1 MKKILMVTACIL
13 STVIAASAQSQYD
26 AARFM
31 GSELNGT
38 ARFVG
43 MGGAMGALGG
53 DISVMGTNP
62 AGIGIYRS
70 NDIAFSFGFNNTA
83 AESNFNGS
91 VVKDNRTRA
100 SFDQIG
106 FVYSNKIGNTTSV
119 RYVNFGFNYQKRK
132 NFNNAFSMGGNLDGF
147 SQTWQMATML
157 NDLTNFGEGDFNAL
171 WDAANPYTSPD
182 WYGVPYLSAMGVRT
196 GLVTYDEKATPR
208 MQGFYG
214 ANNNYYSREEGG
226 INQYDFNVAF
236 NIEDRIYLGATLG
249 VYDVNYTRY
258 SSYIENLLD
267 DKGGDNGYYNLENW
281 MNTEGTGVDLKLGV
295 IARPFENSPFRIGFA
310 VHTPIWYNLTDTY
323 TANLYSD
330 VLTEKAP
337 INENLSEYLKPDY
350 VWDYQLTTPWKFNVN
365 MGTTLGGLVAVGAEY
380 EYEDYSAA
388 KLKDS
393 DGMELNG
400 TNAIKETLKGIHTL
414 RFGLEARVVPQFSI
428 RAGYNY
434 QTAAFVND
442 SFKNIVDDETR
453 PDSEYNNTKSKNTFT
468 FGLGYR
474 GSVIYADLAYKYDIY
489 KSDFYAFEDFRS
501 GSNGLEYL
509 PSTKVD
515 NSRHQL
521 LLTVGARF

>member
-1 MKKILMVTACIL
+1 MRKELIITACAL
-13 STVIAASAQSQYD
+13 LVMAKAGAQSQYD

-70 NDIAFSFGFNNTA
+70 NDVAFSFGFNNTA
-83 AESNFNGS
+83 AKSNFNAS
-91 VVKDNRTRA
+91 VMKDDRTRA

-106 FVYSNKIGNTTSV
+106 FVYSNKIGNNTSL

-132 NFNNAFSMGGNLDGF
+132 NFNKVFSMGGNLDGF

-157 NDLTNFGEGDFNAL
+157 NTLDNFGEQDFDAL
-171 WDAANPYTSPD
+171 WDAGNPYTSSN

-196 GLVTYDEKATPR
+196 GLVTYEGGEPR
-208 MQGFYG
+208 MWGWNG

-236 NIEDRIYLGATLG
+236 NIEDRVYLGATLG

-258 SSYIENLLD
+258 SSYTENLLD
-267 DKGGDNGYYNLENW
+267 DKGADNGYYNLENW
-281 MNTEGTGVDLKLGV
+281 MNTEGTGIDLKLGI
-295 IARPFENSPFRIGFA
+295 IARPFESSPFRIGFA
-310 VHTPIWYNLTDTY
+310 VHTPVWYDLTDRY
-323 TANLYSD
+323 TANLYAD
-330 VLTEKAP
+330 VLTMEAP
-337 INENLSEYLKPDY
+337 INENLSDYLKPEY
-350 VWDYQLTTPWKFNVN
+350 VWSYQLTTPWKFNVN
-365 MGTTLGGLVAVGAEY
+365 MGTTIGNSIALGAEY

-388 KLKDS
+388 KLEDT
-393 DGMELNG
+393 DGRELNG
-400 TNAIKETLKGIHTL
+400 TEAIKQTLQGIHTL
-414 RFGLEARVVPQFSI
+414 RFGLEARIAPQFSF

-434 QTAAFVND
+434 QTAAFVGD
-442 SFKNIVDDETR
+442 SFKNVVDDETR
-453 PDSEYNNTKSKNTFT
+453 PDSEYNNTKSKSTFT

-474 GSVIYADLAYKYDIY
+474 RSIIYADLAYKYDMY
-489 KSDFYAFEDFRS
+489 KSNFYAFEDYRESS
-501 GSNGLEYL
+501 GQLEYL
-509 PSTKVD
+509 PATKVD

-521 LLTVGARF
+521 LLTIGARF